1 MPGEWITIRIG
12 PFTGRRLL
20 IVEDELLIAL
30 ELQSI
35 VEQLGGT
42 VVGPAGVGGGRT
54 PAPVRHNAQCRPGDV
69 SLREGDVTPVAQAC
83 RDRSVPFALVT
94 GYGRLELEEPLLQS
108 APRVRKP
115 FDSRAIHKVLAI
127 MLNTDRENPDFRTDP
142 VVAAP
147 AGARRGTI
155 LCPAR
160 SDLEVTVSTSNWPRD
175 QAAMRLCWRRS
186 GQSPRPRSIDSASTR
201 PASAAGSSSEST
213 GRSEPRA
220 APILSAA
227 SMSIPITWPLGASR
241 SWPWQAS
248 STSQASCSWR
258 LIKECSR

>member
-1 MPGEWITIRIG
+1 MDARQ

-42 VVGPAGVGGGRT
+42 VVGPAGSVEDALQFLSETTPNAALLDVTLRDGR
-54 PAPVRHNAQCRPGDV
+54 
-69 SLREGDVTPVAQAC
+69 VTPVAQAC

-127 MLNTDRENPDFRTDP
+127 MLNTDRENPDFRTDTI
-142 VVAAP
+142 VAAR

-155 LCPAR
+155 LGF
-160 SDLEVTVSTSNWPRD
+160 V
-175 QAAMRLCWRRS
+175 
-186 GQSPRPRSIDSASTR
+186 
-201 PASAAGSSSEST
+201 
-213 GRSEPRA
+213 
-220 APILSAA
+220 
-227 SMSIPITWPLGASR
+227 
-241 SWPWQAS
+241 
-248 STSQASCSWR
+248 
-258 LIKECSR
+258 